1 MHGFSNSARTRRS
14 TGASRGSIALA
25 LLLATAA
32 LALGGPIPSAR
43 AQLATACP
51 NASLFPTNSNLRAV
65 DAATV
70 CLIDNVRRD
79 AHLRPLR
86 PNPSLHGVAAGQS
99 SEMVLGNYF
108 GDNTRSGQTPLQRIV
123 ATRYRKRTTRVAT
136 AQNIGWGTNS
146 LATPAAIVAAWMAS
160 PPHRHIMLTAG
171 FRDVGVGAA
180 PAAPSAL
187 SAGQPGATYTVEFGA
202 RLHR

>member
-1 MHGFSNSARTRRS
+1 MHGFSNSAKARQPI
-14 TGASRGSIALA
+14 GAGRGRIAAA
-25 LLLATAA
+25 LLLAGAG
-32 LALGGPIPSAR
+32 LALGGPTPDAEAR
-43 AQLATACP
+43 LTTACP
-51 NASLFPTNSNLRAV
+51 NANLFPTTSNLHAV

-70 CLIDNVRRD
+70 CLIDNVRRA
-79 AHLRPLR
+79 AHRRPLR

-108 GDNTRSGQTPLQRIV
+108 GDNTRSGLTPLQRIA
-123 ATRYRKRTTRVAT
+123 ATHYRRRTTRVAT

-160 PPHRHIMLTAG
+160 PPHRRIMLTAR

-187 SAGQPGATYTVEFGA
+187 AAGQPGATYTVEFGA